1 MVSSRP
7 QALGVQP
14 AHPANPNHLVGS
26 KWTRVIARAS
36 DPSVAPLTREPKD
49 EIATAETCTHYVVTV
64 HRARTGEVELASV
77 LLPEQVIRIPWRALR
92 ERTHWL
98 PGWS

>member
-1 MVSSRP
+1 
-7 QALGVQP
+7 VQP

-26 KWTRVIARAS
+26 KWTRVIERSEHAS
-36 DPSVAPLTREPKD
+36 DAESGEPARE
-49 EIATAETCTHYVVTV
+49 EEGVTAETCTHYVVTV

-77 LLPEQVIRIPWRALR
+77 LLPDQVIRIPWRALR

>member
-1 MVSSRP
+1 M
-7 QALGVQP
+7 QP

-26 KWTRVIARAS
+26 KWTRVIERSEDTQSSEPA
-36 DPSVAPLTREPKD
+36 REPIG
-49 EIATAETCTHYVVTV
+49 EGVTAETCTHYVVTV

-77 LLPEQVIRIPWRALR
+77 LLPDQVIRIPWRALR

>member
-1 MVSSRP
+1 VPS
-7 QALGVQP
+7 

-26 KWTRVIARAS
+26 KWTRVIERSEQASEAQSSEEAR
-36 DPSVAPLTREPKD
+36 DEP
-49 EIATAETCTHYVVTV
+49 ITAETCTHYVVTV
-64 HRARTGEVELASV
+64 HRARTGEVDLASV
-77 LLPEQVIRIPWRALR
+77 LLPGQVIRIPWRALR